1 MDGAARLCLLDIL
14 RAFQQACRRLR
25 TCRETDRLL
34 VLLSGIVEP
43 ELRLHR
49 FGEYLR
55 GRSAEEAAWTISRL
69 WDRVATG
76 DRRAQVVCLGLLDVN
91 RLGRELPTEYLEAVR
106 EALEQREE
114 ASAGL
119 LAPTASRA
127 DVAEDETA
135 PRPTEPI
142 GVRISLARR
151 QISGLIERLL
161 FDPDPRVVQT
171 VLGNPRLTEA
181 EVIKLAASRRATPA
195 VLEAIAEDDRWIVRY
210 PVKVALANNP
220 AAPNRLVLRIL
231 PHLMQQDLREL
242 AAGAAHGTVRVQ
254 ASALLIIRQGP

>member
-1 MDGAARLCLLDIL
+1 MDGAARLCLLEIL
-14 RAFQQACRRLR
+14 QTFQQACRRLR

-55 GRSAEEAAWTISRL
+55 GRSVEEAAWTFSRL

-76 DRRAQVVCLGLLDVN
+76 YRRAQAVCIGLLDVN
-91 RLGRELPTEYLEAVR
+91 RLVRELPSEYLEAVR
-106 EALEQREE
+106 EALEQRGET
-114 ASAGL
+114 SAGL

-127 DVAEDETA
+127 DVAEDETT

-142 GVRISLARR
+142 GFRISLARR
-151 QISGLIERLL
+151 PISGLIERLL

-171 VLGNPRLTEA
+171 VLENPRLTEA
-181 EVIKLAASRRATPA
+181 EVVKLAATRRATPE
-195 VLEAIAEDDRWIVRY
+195 VLEAIAEDDRWIARY

-220 AAPNRLVLRIL
+220 AAPSRLVLRIL

-242 AAGAAHGTVRVQ
+242 AVGAAHSTVQEQ
-254 ASALLIIRQGP
+254 ASALLARRQGS